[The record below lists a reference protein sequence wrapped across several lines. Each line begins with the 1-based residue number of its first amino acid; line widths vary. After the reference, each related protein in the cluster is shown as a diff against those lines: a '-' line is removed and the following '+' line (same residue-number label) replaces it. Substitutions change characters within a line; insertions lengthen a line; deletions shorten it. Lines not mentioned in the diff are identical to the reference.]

1 MDPVDAATS
10 EREWRAAA
18 RERVTHRLSATGELV
33 AGANV
38 EIKPSARHGR
48 GVFSTR
54 AFAEGE
60 CVLIEEPLV
69 AAQHEGN
76 RRHARAC
83 AGCFRFVGDVSTS
96 IGERLLWKYGIVDE
110 DARAS
115 TSTPLPSGL
124 TVGDLV
130 RLANGE
136 MRLPGTEAFDGPRA
150 IACQGGCDRN
160 VYCSDACAETSWRAH
175 ESMIC
180 LGPRGA
186 SRDKEA
192 LREFYAHA
200 SETNDIF
207 ILAAKAV
214 AAMCCR
220 ANVKGNDVE
229 RLSASS
235 SKGKAACDDASED
248 AIEDRARAPFA
259 SVANALWWESVATP
273 DESADESDERAFRR
287 TLRQLAS
294 DSLELLRAA
303 NDFHVHAQWKL
314 LP

>member
-1 MDPVDAATS
+1 M
-10 EREWRAAA
+10 
-18 RERVTHRLSATGELV
+18 
-33 AGANV
+33 

-136 MRLPGTEAFDGPRA
+136 ARLPGTEAFDGPRA
-150 IACQGGCDRN
+150 VACPGGCDRN

-175 ESMIC
+175 ESMMC

-200 SETNDIF
+200 SETNDISF
-207 ILAAKAV
+207 SPPKPSPRCVVARMRNGTTSRDCPRRRAK
-214 AAMCCR
+214 
-220 ANVKGNDVE
+220 E
-229 RLSASS
+229 RLRVMTRA
-235 SKGKAACDDASED
+235 KMRLRIA
-248 AIEDRARAPFA
+248 RARP
-259 SVANALWWESVATP
+259 LHP
-273 DESADESDERAFRR
+273 
-287 TLRQLAS
+287 
-294 DSLELLRAA
+294 
-303 NDFHVHAQWKL
+303 
-314 LP
+314 